1 VIALRPATTGRAC
14 LRVDL
19 IKAVAADRWARNAL
33 DPARGT
39 LGRNRPRELCDAVE
53 GDPPVDKRIH
63 PAETHLSDAF
73 TFAEVW
79 DIFGI
84 SQNTGYKSSQRWKE
98 SGKWGPGDRSLTE
111 CSRCLGR
118 PSHDYGPPADVLDDR
133 VLA

>member
-1 VIALRPATTGRAC
+1 MPLTLHVGLSDAIGHGSYAMPW
-14 LRVDL
+14 RV
-19 IKAVAADRWARNAL
+19 
-33 DPARGT
+33 T
-39 LGRNRPRELCDAVE
+39 
-53 GDPPVDKRIH
+53 PPVDKRIH

-84 SQNTGYKSSQRWKE
+84 SQNTGYKLSQRWKE